1 MITFDELFAHRIY
14 YQDVTFD
21 EFYIIKKLKQILVN
35 DGMED
40 SDTNKYLFDFYESF
54 GYSMNL
60 EDIEA
65 VTLTQSLN
73 GNNLLT
79 SFFNFV
85 NAYHNINSENL
96 DNSDDENNNNSE
108 SSEEDNF
115 EENNPEE
122 NNPEENN
129 SDNINS
135 ENINSENLGNLNH
148 INLPINFSMI
158 DQNNLNNLN
167 EIDNNNSNLDT
178 IFNIPN
184 NGVLYYNFVGNGT
197 NLSNEINN
205 QIAVEYDNNIPNNT
219 LNNNNLIGQMM
230 MNILNNT
237 VNINTQN
244 TQEDI
249 LVTMDKKDIEMLEV
263 VKYDKDT
270 TSNCTICLMDVE
282 KDNEYYKIK
291 CNHIFHTKCIEKW
304 LEEFNYI
311 CPVCRTELGEAK
323 PHIENN
329 NNSENNIEETFD
341 NVDYL

>member
-65 VTLTQSLN
+65 VTLAQSFN
-73 GNNLLT
+73 DNNLLT

-85 NAYHNINSENL
+85 NAYHNL
-96 DNSDDENNNNSE
+96 NSDDENNNNSE
-108 SSEEDNF
+108 TPD
-115 EENNPEE
+115 
-122 NNPEENN
+122 EENN
-129 SDNINS
+129 SENINSENINSENINS

-167 EIDNNNSNLDT
+167 EIDNINSNLDT
-178 IFNIPN
+178 IFNIPS
-184 NGVLYYNFVGNGT
+184 NGVLYYNFVGNGS

-205 QIAVEYDNNIPNNT
+205 QIAVEYDNNINNIN
-219 LNNNNLIGQMM
+219 NNNNLLGQMM

-249 LVTMDKKDIEMLEV
+249 LVTMDKKDIEKLEV

-270 TSNCTICLMDVE
+270 SSNCTICLMDVE

-291 CNHIFHTKCIEKW
+291 CNHIFHTKCLEKW

-329 NNSENNIEETFD
+329 NN
-341 NVDYL
+341 